1 MNLEGQI
8 ELISVPQEF
17 TRLCNAIL
25 AAEHGEDFLPID
37 DDRADN
43 GNDGYRKST
52 QQVFAVHC
60 FKRLQKQGITGE
72 IRRKMI
78 GDFGKA
84 KMLKEPGLWE
94 IRTWTFISNYAIPEK
109 VGREVVA
116 LGDDSGVDVSWLGPA
131 FLASALQRWPEIRPL
146 FPTLQTNEIS
156 EQLEGLKDAL
166 QQAELKVPNRVPRN
180 GEELQAV
187 LMIRPAGWEYLF
199 FAGHL
204 FVGKER
210 LALRWRDHELPPYT
224 SSNSI
229 GEVSNATEYLSSAFS
244 RVSGVV
250 EALMRVFP
258 EEVQE
263 EAFGA
268 PGEPGDAVRIE
279 HFAAR
284 ILQTYEELLDWAAS
298 MRAVSPPDV
307 LAPAF
312 EAAARMANQPLDE
325 IHAFIDDA
333 VREID
338 RVPTYLETRTEGDQP
353 LQIDLVLKLTMDEAL
368 SAEFHRRLKR
378 ARRKLRWGL

>member
-1 MNLEGQI
+1 
-8 ELISVPQEF
+8 
-17 TRLCNAIL
+17 
-25 AAEHGEDFLPID
+25 
-37 DDRADN
+37 
-43 GNDGYRKST
+43 
-52 QQVFAVHC
+52 
-60 FKRLQKQGITGE
+60 
-72 IRRKMI
+72 MI

-84 KMLKEPGLWE
+84 KMLKEQGLWE
-94 IRTWTFISNYAIPEK
+94 IRTWTFISNYAIPEE

-131 FLASALQRWPEIRPL
+131 FLASALQRRPEIRPL
-146 FPTLQTNEIS
+146 FPTLQANEIS

-166 QQAELKVPNRVPRN
+166 QQTELKAPNRVPRN

-187 LMIRPAGWEYLF
+187 LMVRPAGWEYLF

-224 SSNSI
+224 SSESI
-229 GEVSNATEYLSSAFS
+229 GEVSDATEYLSSAFS

-284 ILQTYEELLDWAAS
+284 ILQTYEELLDWAGS

-307 LAPAF
+307 LVPAF
-312 EAAARMANQPLDE
+312 QAAARMADQPLDE
-325 IHAFIDDA
+325 IHVFIDDA

-338 RVPTYLETRTEGDQP
+338 RVPTYLETRTEGDEP
-353 LQIDLVLKLTMDEAL
+353 LQIDLALKLTMDEEL

-378 ARRKLRWGL
+378 ARRKLRWGF

>member
-25 AAEHGEDFLPID
+25 SAEHGEDFLPID
-37 DDRADN
+37 DDRADS

-52 QQVFAVHC
+52 RQVFAVHC

-84 KMLKEPGLWE
+84 KMLKEQGLWE
-94 IRTWTFISNYAIPEK
+94 IRAWTFVSNYAIPDE
-109 VGREVVA
+109 VGREAVA
-116 LGDDSGVDVSWLGPA
+116 LGDDSGIDVSWLGPSY
-131 FLASALQRWPEIRPL
+131 LAGALQRRPEIRPL
-146 FPTLQTNEIS
+146 FPTLQANEIS

-166 QQAELKVPNRVPRN
+166 KPVEPKAPGRVPRN
-180 GEELQAV
+180 GEELQATLTV
-187 LMIRPAGWEYLF
+187 RPSGWEYLF

-204 FVGKER
+204 FLGKER

-224 SSNSI
+224 LSESI
-229 GEVSNATEYLSSAFS
+229 DEVGDATTYLSSAFS

-250 EALMRVFP
+250 EALSRVFP
-258 EEVQE
+258 QEVQE

-268 PGEPGDAVRIE
+268 PGDPGSPTRIE

-307 LAPAF
+307 LVPAF
-312 EAAARMANQPLDE
+312 EAAARMADQPLDE
-325 IHAFIDDA
+325 IHTFIDDA

-338 RVPTYLETRTEGDQP
+338 RMPTYLETRKDGDPP
-353 LQIDLVLKLTMDEAL
+353 LQIDLILKLTLDEEL